1 MSRIAFHRFRAVEQ
15 LIGAYSGEQPFHLYL
30 SEHFKRNKQI
40 GSKDRKALRN
50 LCYAYLRLGKAKAD
64 WSFQLRF
71 YIALFLVNETPD
83 EMTDYLSLETG
94 YQYTAEDFSLPI
106 QSKLNKLNIEETE
119 LFPWM
124 EQLSNL
130 PDKSAYVQ
138 SLLQQPLVWLRL
150 SNNSFEK
157 AKQLLEEHA
166 VPYVVA
172 DNNPRC
178 VGVPSATP
186 LDKLTTESLWEI
198 QDYSSQRVLD
208 KVDLVNAHK
217 VWDCCAASGG
227 KSLLLKEQ
235 LNEADLY
242 VSDVRENIL
251 LNLHQRFQRNTITR
265 YHYACIDLMQESSH
279 QLFTQKGTG
288 KQTQLN
294 PGYFDTIVADVPC
307 TGSGTWARTPE
318 QWALFDSAKIDAY
331 AAKQRAIL
339 KQILPFLSSGG
350 QLIYITCS
358 VFAAENELQVA
369 YMEKELGLKVEH
381 NSVLQ
386 GSSLKADTM
395 FVAVLKKI

>member
-1 MSRIAFHRFRAVEQ
+1 MSRIAFHRFRAVDQ
-15 LIGAYSGEQPFHLYL
+15 LISAYSGEQPFHLYL

-71 YIALFLVNETPD
+71 YIALFLVNDAPD

-94 YQYTAEDFSLPI
+94 YQYTAEDFALPI
-106 QSKLNKLNIEETE
+106 QSKLNKLNIEEAE

-138 SLLQQPLVWLRL
+138 SLLHQPLVWLRL
-150 SNNSFEK
+150 SSSSFEK
-157 AKQLLEEHA
+157 AKQLLQEHA
-166 VPYVVA
+166 VPYEVA
-172 DNNPRC
+172 DDNPRC

-186 LDKLTTESLWEI
+186 LDKLTTETWWEI

-208 KVDLVNAHK
+208 KVDLANAHK

-227 KSLLLKEQ
+227 KSLLLKEK

-251 LNLHQRFQRNTITR
+251 LNLHHRFQRNHIVR
-265 YHYACIDLMQESSH
+265 YHYSSIDLMQESSH
-279 QLFTQKGTG
+279 LLFTQKGTG
-288 KQTQLN
+288 KQTQVN
-294 PGYFDTIVADVPC
+294 SGYFDTIVADVPC

-318 QWALFDSAKIDAY
+318 QWAFFDAAKIDTY
-331 AAKQRAIL
+331 ATKQRTIL

-369 YMEKELGLKVEH
+369 YMEKELGLKVE
-381 NSVLQ
+381 SSSMLQ

>member
-1 MSRIAFHRFRAVEQ
+1 
-15 LIGAYSGEQPFHLYL
+15 
-30 SEHFKRNKQI
+30 
-40 GSKDRKALRN
+40 
-50 LCYAYLRLGKAKAD
+50 
-64 WSFQLRF
+64 LRF
-71 YIALFLVNETPD
+71 
-83 EMTDYLSLETG
+83 
-94 YQYTAEDFSLPI
+94 PI
-106 QSKLNKLNIEETE
+106 QTKLNKLNIEEAE

-138 SLLQQPLVWLRL
+138 CLLQQPLVWLRL
-150 SNNSFEK
+150 NNNSFEK
-157 AKQLLEEHA
+157 AKQLLQEHT

-172 DNNPRC
+172 ENNPRC

-186 LDKLTTESLWEI
+186 LDKLTTETCWEI

-208 KVDLVNAHK
+208 KVDLANADK

-235 LNEADLY
+235 LNEADFY

-251 LNLHQRFQRNTITR
+251 LNLHQRFQRNHITR

-279 QLFTQKGTG
+279 RLFTQKGTG
-288 KQTQLN
+288 KQTQVN
-294 PGYFDTIVADVPC
+294 TGYFDTILADVPC

-318 QWALFDSAKIDAY
+318 QWTFFDAAKIDTY
-331 AAKQRAIL
+331 ATKQRTIL
-339 KQILPFLSSGG
+339 KQIIPFLSSGG

-369 YMEKELGLKVEH
+369 YLEKELGLKVEH
-381 NSVLQ
+381 SSVIQ
-386 GSSLKADTM
+386 GSSQKADTM